1 MFSGAF
7 MFGITKGMS
16 FQDAG
21 DLASLAS
28 ATVVSEFGPRL
39 TPAQHQEIL
48 TRFLATRA
56 L

>member
-7 MFGITKGMS
+7 MYGVTQGMS

-39 TPAQHQEIL
+39 TPTQHQEIL
-48 TRFLATRA
+48 AKFLSSR
-56 L
+56 LS